1 MFSIEALFQSS
12 QASICLLDSS
22 QKVIFQNQASNKLCG
37 LHEGK
42 KCSQTCVVTSERA
55 SGRAVPREGVH
66 FVPNNKMNG
75 QFFDVYFL
83 NEDSR
88 RMVVLSPLRKKFE
101 TWLQRFKDRDLSRR
115 EMDVAKAALQGFTNQ
130 KIADK
135 LRVSKATLKTHLNNI
150 YKKLPE
156 IKKENWR

>member
-1 MFSIEALFQSS
+1 
-12 QASICLLDSS
+12 
-22 QKVIFQNQASNKLCG
+22 
-37 LHEGK
+37 
-42 KCSQTCVVTSERA
+42 
-55 SGRAVPREGVH
+55 
-66 FVPNNKMNG
+66 MNG

-88 RMVVLSPLRKKFE
+88 QLIVLSPLRKKFD

-115 EMDVAKAALQGFTNQ
+115 EMDVVKLAIQGLTNQ